1 MNWVMRLYQE
11 FVAAAR
17 ENKGVFLPLFGC
29 FFLVLFSYSFIR
41 PVCES
46 LFLSSWGAAKMP
58 HVWIISAAATAAVVW
73 VYNKFVGIS
82 RPSGLYTVSNAVAV
96 AFFLLFYFYFSAK
109 NRGFSLA
116 AFIVKDIY
124 VVILI
129 EQLWTFCDVFFSEKR
144 AKTLYGFLAGG
155 CSIGGIVAS
164 VMTAKLAP
172 ILGSNNLL
180 FIGCGALLLGV
191 LLFNYANAKGSQVLH
206 REQPKGAAAGI
217 GIEEVAKERGTE
229 DDLEEKSE
237 PTIWGGVDVVLKSRY
252 LILICIMLM
261 MSQFVTA
268 LIGLQFNQVLEVQV
282 SELDLR
288 TAYLANFYGM
298 TNIVSLFLQF
308 VVSAPMLHF
317 LGLLVS
323 LILVPALMGAGS
335 LAFFF
340 APTMAIL
347 FGTRVAN
354 KSLTYSVF
362 RSAKEILYIPLSYIE
377 KYKGKA
383 VIDMFVYRFAKGG
396 IGAIIIGLQTIM
408 VVTAI
413 RINYMVIGLILLW
426 ILIVPVLIRE
436 YNKRESAR
444 SQG

>member
-1 MNWVMRLYQE
+1 MNWVTRLYQE
-11 FVAAAR
+11 FVAASR
-17 ENKGVFLPLFGC
+17 ENKGAFLPLFGC

-73 VYNKFVGIS
+73 VYNKFVGFS
-82 RPSGLYTVSNAVAV
+82 RPSGLYAVSNAVAV

-129 EQLWTFCDVFFSEKR
+129 EQLWTFCDVSFSEKR

-180 FIGCGALLLGV
+180 FIGCGSLLLGV

-206 REQPKGAAAGI
+206 RAQPKDAAGI
-217 GIEEVAKERGTE
+217 GIEEAAKGRGTE
-229 DDLEEKSE
+229 GGLEEKSE

-317 LGLLVS
+317 FGLLVS
-323 LILVPALMGAGS
+323 LVLVPALMGAGS

>member
-1 MNWVMRLYQE
+1 MNWVTRLYQE
-11 FVAAAR
+11 FVAASR
-17 ENKGVFLPLFGC
+17 ENKGAFLPLFGC

-58 HVWIISAAATAAVVW
+58 HVWIISAAATAVVVW
-73 VYNKFVGIS
+73 VYNKFVGVS
-82 RPSGLYTVSNAVAV
+82 RPSGLYAVSNAVAV
-96 AFFLLFYFYFSAK
+96 AFFLLFYFYFSAE

-129 EQLWTFCDVFFSEKR
+129 EQLWTFCDASFSEKR

-172 ILGSNNLL
+172 VLGSNNLL

-191 LLFNYANAKGSQVLH
+191 LLFNYANAKGSLVVH
-206 REQPKGAAAGI
+206 GAKPGDAADA
-217 GIEEVAKERGTE
+217 GIEEDAKERGPE
-229 DDLEEKSE
+229 AGFEEKSE
-237 PTIWGGVDVVLKSRY
+237 PTIWGGVDIVLKSRY

-282 SELDLR
+282 GELDLR

-317 LGLLVS
+317 FGLLVS

-335 LAFFF
+335 LVFLF

-383 VIDMFVYRFAKGG
+383 VIDMFIYRFAKGG
-396 IGAIIIGLQTIM
+396 IGAIIIGLGTIM
-408 VVTAI
+408 TVTAM
-413 RINYMVIGLILLW
+413 RINYMVIGLIILW

-436 YNKRESAR
+436 YKKREAAR
-444 SQG
+444 S

>member
-1 MNWVMRLYQE
+1 MNWVNRLYRE
-11 FVAAAR
+11 FTAVAT
-17 ENKGVFLPLFGC
+17 ENKGAFLPLFGC

-73 VYNKFVGIS
+73 VYNKFVGLS
-82 RPSGLYTVSNAVAV
+82 RPSGLYAVSNAVAV

-109 NRGFSLA
+109 NVGFSLA

-129 EQLWTFCDVFFSEKR
+129 EQLWTFCDATFSEKR

-172 ILGSNNLL
+172 VLGSNNLL
-180 FIGCGALLLGV
+180 FIGCGALVLGV
-191 LLFNYANAKGSQVLH
+191 LLFYYANAKGSQVLN
-206 REQPKGAAAGI
+206 REQPEDAAGI
-217 GIEEVAKERGTE
+217 GIEEDEKERVAEGGF
-229 DDLEEKSE
+229 EEKRD

-288 TAYLANFYGM
+288 TAYLANFYGV

-317 LGLLVS
+317 LGILVS
-323 LILVPALMGAGS
+323 LVLVPALMGAGS

-396 IGAIIIGLQTIM
+396 IGAVIIGLQAIM